1 MKVWKGLVGEKVW
14 GLLDLKAE
22 GLFHSQNT
30 SCKRFFSHSTYAEL
44 LEFLTFDY

>member
-1 MKVWKGLVGEKVW
+1 MGVRKGLVGEKVW
-14 GLLDLKAE
+14 GLLDPKAD

-30 SCKRFFSHSTYAEL
+30 CKRFFSHSTYAEL